1 MAKEIQI
8 ITKDWIDALPAALKK
23 STDEARIRLEKI
35 AKLRIMALNSL
46 QKKLKEK

>member
-8 ITKDWIDALPAALKK
+8 ITKEWLDALPLTLKK
-23 STDEARIRLEKI
+23 SADEARIRLEKI
-35 AKLRIMALNSL
+35 VKLRIIALNSL